1 MFKNLKLAAK
11 ISLGFSLLL
20 LIAICLGGLATWNM
34 LSVKT
39 VANTLAT
46 ANVPE
51 VGVANEVERYSL
63 GTMYQARGYVYSEDA
78 KFLDET
84 RKELAEVKKSL
95 AQAKEHGTKYNLSDL
110 IQNADLASAKADEY
124 EKLFDETVTKTNEMA
139 KQKTDSLVAA
149 DKYMKICSEYL
160 AAQNAKLAE
169 EIATEC
175 GTTNSAAPAAA
186 TAPASADTKAT
197 ANATAATET
206 SSEAKLKERVSKI
219 NICNDI
225 IDLGN
230 WIRTGTW
237 QAIATRDPKL
247 FEETEKKFDDVN
259 TKLDAL
265 KKITRLDADLQRIE
279 DCRTA
284 GKGYLACMTNFL
296 VAWKAREDLNAR
308 RGIVA
313 QAVLDAAKNTSVKGM
328 EVVSKSSAGAASA
341 LSTASTTMIIGLS
354 VAVIVGILM
363 AIFITRSI
371 TKPISM
377 IIAGLTEGSQQVSS
391 ASTQVS
397 SASQSLAEGATEQ
410 AASLEETSSSLEE
423 MASMTKKNAEN
434 ASQANTLANEAN
446 KAAEEGSH
454 AMERMN
460 KAITDIQKSSDETA
474 KIIKVIDEIA
484 FQTNLLA
491 LNAAVEAA
499 RAGEAG
505 KGFAVV
511 AEEVRNLA
519 MRSAEAAKNTSSMIE
534 ESVKNSKNGV
544 QIADEVGK
552 VLKEI
557 VEKAGKT
564 GNLIGEIAAA
574 SNEQAQGIDQV
585 NTAVGQMD
593 KVTQAN
599 AANAEESA
607 SASEEL
613 NAQAEQMNGVV
624 NDLIGLVNGSKA
636 VLNQSASHPAAK
648 KTHLSASDHTLH
660 QIATGAR
667 KASRTTAKAT
677 VSAKHAIPLDDDG
690 KDFGNFNA

>member
-11 ISLGFSLLL
+11 ISLGFASLL
-20 LIAICLGGLATWNM
+20 LIAIALGGLATWNM

-46 ANVPE
+46 AEVPG
-51 VGVANEVERYSL
+51 VGAANQVERTSL
-63 GTMYQARGYVYSEDA
+63 QTMYAARGYAYTEE
-78 KFLDET
+78 KTFLDDAQ
-84 RKELAEVKKSL
+84 KNLGEVKKAL
-95 AQAKEHGTKYNLSDL
+95 QQAKEHGEKFNMTDL
-110 IQNADLASAKADEY
+110 IQNATNATTKALEY
-124 EKLFDETVTKTNEMA
+124 EKLLNDTVALTNDMG
-139 KQKTDSLVAA
+139 KQKADSLVAA
-149 DKYMKICSEYL
+149 DKYMKVCAEFLAGQQKALDEDIKSVL
-160 AAQNAKLAE
+160 AAA
-169 EIATEC
+169 
-175 GTTNSAAPAAA
+175 NSQ
-186 TAPASADTKAT
+186 
-197 ANATAATET
+197 T
-206 SSEAKLKERVSKI
+206 SSTDPSKSATSATTTELSGEAKLKERITKI
-219 NICNDI
+219 NLCNDI

-230 WIRTGTW
+230 IIRIGTW
-237 QAIATRDPKL
+237 QAIATRDPRL
-247 FEETEKKFDDVN
+247 FEATEKKFDDV
-259 TKLDAL
+259 TVKLDAL
-265 KKITRLDADLQRIE
+265 KKITHQDVNLQQIE
-279 DCRTA
+279 DCRNA
-284 GKGYLACMTNFL
+284 GKEYLACMKGFL
-296 VAWKAREDLNAR
+296 DDWKAREEVGTR
-308 RGIVA
+308 RGVA
-313 QAVLDAAKNTSVKGM
+313 ADSVLTEAENTAVKGM
-328 EVVSKSSAGAASA
+328 EGVTKVSSGAANA
-341 LSTASTTMIIGLS
+341 LSTASTTMIAGLS
-354 VAVIVGILM
+354 VAVIIGILM

-371 TKPISM
+371 TKPISL

-391 ASTQVS
+391 AAGQVS
-397 SASQSLAEGATEQ
+397 AASQSLAEGATEQ

-434 ASQANTLANEAN
+434 AQQANGLANEAN
-446 KAAEEGSH
+446 KAAQEGSQ

-460 KAITDIQKSSDETA
+460 KAITDIEKSSGETA

-519 MRSAEAAKNTSSMIE
+519 LRSAEAAKNTSSMIE

-593 KVTQAN
+593 KVTQSN

-613 NAQAEQMNGVV
+613 SAQADTMNGVV
-624 NDLIGLVNGSKA
+624 NDLIGLVNGRNA
-636 VLNQSASHPAAK
+636 ALNQTAPAKRGPNKA
-648 KTHLSASDHTLH
+648 HLLTSDHTFH
-660 QIATGAR
+660 QIATGGK
-667 KASRTTAKAT
+667 KAPKATAKTMTA
-677 VSAKHAIPLDDDG
+677 SAKHAIPLDDAEAG
-690 KDFGNFNA
+690 FNNFNA

>member
-20 LIAICLGGLATWNM
+20 FIAIALGGLATWNM

-39 VANTLAT
+39 VANILAT
-46 ANVPE
+46 AEIPE
-51 VGVANEVERYSL
+51 VEVANEVERNALQTVYA
-63 GTMYQARGYVYSEDA
+63 ARGYIYSEE
-78 KFLDET
+78 KSFLDDAN
-84 RKELAEVKKSL
+84 KNLGEVKQFLQK
-95 AQAKEHGTKYNLSDL
+95 AKEHGEKTNMPDL
-110 IQNADLASAKADEY
+110 IQNATSATAKALDY
-124 EKLFDETVTKTNEMA
+124 EKLLGETVALTNDMA
-139 KQKTDSLVAA
+139 KQKADSIVAA
-149 DKYMKICSEYL
+149 DKYMKVCNEYL
-160 AAQNAKLAE
+160 AEQNKKLAD
-169 EIATEC
+169 EIK
-175 GTTNSAAPAAA
+175 AAFASSDTPA
-186 TAPASADTKAT
+186 TAPADASKAVASAP
-197 ANATAATET
+197 AATVQTE
-206 SSEAKLKERVSKI
+206 EAKLIKRVHKI
-219 NICNDI
+219 LDEIK
-225 IDLGN
+225 
-230 WIRTGTW
+230 
-237 QAIATRDPKL
+237 AATTQ
-247 FEETEKKFDDVN
+247 ETD
-259 TKLDAL
+259 L
-265 KKITRLDADLQRIE
+265 KKIE
-279 DCRTA
+279 ECRAA
-284 GKGYLACMTNFL
+284 GKEYLACMTSFL
-296 VAWKAREDLNAR
+296 TEWKAREDLNTR
-308 RGIVA
+308 RGVA
-313 QAVLDAAKNTSVKGM
+313 AKGVLDEAEKTARKGM
-328 EVVSKSSAGAASA
+328 EDTIKTSAGAATS
-341 LSTASTTMIIGLS
+341 LSTASTTMIVGLS

-371 TKPISM
+371 TKPISR

-397 SASQSLAEGATEQ
+397 AASQSLAEGATEQ

-434 ASQANTLANEAN
+434 AQQANTLANEAN

-519 MRSAEAAKNTSSMIE
+519 MRSAEAAKNTSAMIE
-534 ESVKNSKNGV
+534 ESVKNSRNGV
-544 QIADEVGK
+544 EIADEVGK

-574 SNEQAQGIDQV
+574 SSEQAQGIDQV

-593 KVTQAN
+593 KVTQSN

-613 NAQAEQMNGVV
+613 SAQAETMNGVV
-624 NDLIGLVNGSKA
+624 NDLIGLVNGRNA
-636 VLNQSASHPAAK
+636 TMNQTPSHPSARKA
-648 KTHLSASDHTLH
+648 HLTASDHTLH
-660 QIATGAR
+660 QIAGGGK
-667 KASRTTAKAT
+667 KAPKAKAKTT

-690 KDFGNFNA
+690 NDFGNFNA

>member
-11 ISLGFSLLL
+11 ISLGFASLL
-20 LIAICLGGLATWNM
+20 LIAIALGGLATWNM

-39 VANTLAT
+39 VANALAT
-46 ANVPE
+46 AYVPE
-51 VGVANEVERYSL
+51 VGVANDVERYSL
-63 GTMYQARGYVYSEDA
+63 GTMYQARGYVYTEDA
-78 KFLDET
+78 KFLDGT

-95 AQAKEHGTKYNLSDL
+95 AQAKEHGAKYNLPEL
-110 IQNADLASAKADEY
+110 IQNADTATAKALEY
-124 EKLFDETVTKTNEMA
+124 EKMFEETVTLTHEMA
-139 KQKTDSLVAA
+139 KEKANSVAAA
-149 DKYMKICSEYL
+149 DKYMKICGEYL
-160 AAQNAKLAE
+160 ANQNKKLADE
-169 EIATEC
+169 VK
-175 GTTNSAAPAAA
+175 AAFASSDTPA
-186 TAPASADTKAT
+186 TAPADAAKAVASAP
-197 ANATAATET
+197 AATVQTE
-206 SSEAKLKERVSKI
+206 EANLMKRVHKI
-219 NICNDI
+219 NLANDVV
-225 IDLGN
+225 DLGN

-237 QAIATRDPKL
+237 QAIANRDVKL
-247 FEETEKKFDDVN
+247 FEETEKKFDQVN
-259 TKLDAL
+259 AKLDEIKAGTTQEADL
-265 KKITRLDADLQRIE
+265 KKIE
-279 DCRTA
+279 ECRAA
-284 GKGYLACMTNFL
+284 GKEYLACMVAFL
-296 VAWKAREDLNAR
+296 TEWKAREDLNAR
-308 RGIVA
+308 RGVVA
-313 QAVLDAAKNTSVKGM
+313 QAVLDAAKNTSVSGM
-328 EVVSKSSAGAASA
+328 ETVTKGSANAATS
-341 LSTASTTMIIGLS
+341 LSTASTTMIVGLS

-397 SASQSLAEGATEQ
+397 AASQSLAEGATEQ

-434 ASQANTLANEAN
+434 AQQANGLANEAN
-446 KAAEEGSH
+446 RAAQEGSQ

-460 KAITDIQKSSDETA
+460 KAITDIEKSSGETA

-574 SNEQAQGIDQV
+574 SSEQAQGIDQV

-593 KVTQAN
+593 KVTQSN

-613 NAQAEQMNGVV
+613 NAQAETMNGVV
-624 NDLIGLVNGSKA
+624 NDLIGLVNGRNA
-636 VLNQSASHPAAK
+636 VLNQTPSHPSARKA
-648 KTHLSASDHTLH
+648 HLTASDHTLH
-660 QIATGAR
+660 QIAGGGK
-667 KASRTTAKAT
+667 KASRATAKTT

>member
-20 LIAICLGGLATWNM
+20 FIAIALGGLATWNM

-39 VANTLAT
+39 VANILAT
-46 ANVPE
+46 AEIPE
-51 VGVANEVERYSL
+51 VEVANEVERNALQTVYA
-63 GTMYQARGYVYSEDA
+63 ARGYIYSEE
-78 KFLDET
+78 KSFLDDAN
-84 RKELAEVKKSL
+84 KNLGEVKQFLQK
-95 AQAKEHGTKYNLSDL
+95 AKEHGEKTNMPDL
-110 IQNADLASAKADEY
+110 IQNATSATAKALDY
-124 EKLFDETVTKTNEMA
+124 EKLLGETVALTNDMA
-139 KQKTDSLVAA
+139 KQKADSIVAA
-149 DKYMKICSEYL
+149 DKYMKVCNEYL
-160 AAQNAKLAE
+160 AEQNKKLAD
-169 EIATEC
+169 EIK
-175 GTTNSAAPAAA
+175 AAFASSDTPA
-186 TAPASADTKAT
+186 TAPADASKAVASAP
-197 ANATAATET
+197 AATVQTE
-206 SSEAKLKERVSKI
+206 EAKLIKRVHKI
-219 NICNDI
+219 NLGNDV

-237 QAIATRDPKL
+237 QAIANRDVKL

-259 TKLDAL
+259 KKLDEIKAATTQETDL
-265 KKITRLDADLQRIE
+265 KKIE
-279 DCRTA
+279 ECRAA
-284 GKGYLACMTNFL
+284 GKEYLACMTSFL
-296 VAWKAREDLNAR
+296 TEWKAREDLNTR
-308 RGIVA
+308 RGVA
-313 QAVLDAAKNTSVKGM
+313 AKGVLDEAEKTARKGM
-328 EVVSKSSAGAASA
+328 EDTIKTSAGAATS
-341 LSTASTTMIIGLS
+341 LSTASTTMIVGLS

-371 TKPISM
+371 TKPISR

-397 SASQSLAEGATEQ
+397 AASQSLAEGATEQ

-434 ASQANTLANEAN
+434 AQQANTLANEAN

-519 MRSAEAAKNTSSMIE
+519 MRSAEAAKNTSAMIE
-534 ESVKNSKNGV
+534 ESVKNSRNGV
-544 QIADEVGK
+544 EIADEVGK

-574 SNEQAQGIDQV
+574 SSEQAQGIDQV

-593 KVTQAN
+593 KVTQSN

-613 NAQAEQMNGVV
+613 SAQAETMNGVV
-624 NDLIGLVNGSKA
+624 NDLIGLVNGRNA
-636 VLNQSASHPAAK
+636 TMNQTPSHPSARKA
-648 KTHLSASDHTLH
+648 HLTASDHTLH
-660 QIATGAR
+660 QIAGGGK
-667 KASRTTAKAT
+667 KAPKAKAKTT

-690 KDFGNFNA
+690 NDFGNFNA